1 MDFFMALILL
11 PLAALPILLLSLLN
25 RLLSGSPVFFVQ
37 DRVGRNGD
45 FFRMYKFRTMHIR
58 KQDDSSVTVRGD
70 SRITPLGGFLR
81 RWKLDELPQL
91 WNVLRGDM
99 GFVGS
104 RPEVPGYMD
113 LLEGD
118 DRRLLSIRPGMSGP
132 ATIKYR
138 NEEEILAVQ
147 DDPVRHNDEVLF
159 PDKVRIN
166 LEYYEKFSLWLH
178 LRIMFITIGRLKA
191 KATDFWMD

>member
-11 PLAALPILLLSLLN
+11 PLAALPNLLLSLLN

-166 LEYYEKFSLWLH
+166 LEYYEKCSLWLD
-178 LRIMFITIGRLKA
+178 LRIMFITIGLLKA